1 MSVAK
6 RASHVANVTLTLG
19 SRLESNQQLFGK
31 RFPCC
36 VCGAA
41 LEIRISQKQKP
52 YTICLSCGVQTFFR
66 GKLGIERL
74 SRIVNSELFLTT
86 TGSSRAESA
95 VILFNRIQQLRA
107 QRSELAVGQGSIVR
121 NLDLENALCA
131 VDDEIKSLQ
140 GELAKL
146 REKTHRQRSK

>member
-1 MSVAK
+1 
-6 RASHVANVTLTLG
+6 
-19 SRLESNQQLFGK
+19 
-31 RFPCC
+31 

-66 GKLGIERL
+66 GNWE
-74 SRIVNSELFLTT
+74 SSVYPDCEFRIVSHNNR
-86 TGSSRAESA
+86 SSRAESA
-95 VILFNRIQQLRA
+95 VILLNRIQQLRA
-107 QRSELAVGQGSIVR
+107 QRSELQSTRSIVR

>member
-1 MSVAK
+1 
-6 RASHVANVTLTLG
+6 
-19 SRLESNQQLFGK
+19 
-31 RFPCC
+31 

-66 GKLGIERL
+66 CKLGIERL

-131 VDDEIKSLQ
+131 VDDEIERLQ
-140 GELAKL
+140 SDLAKL
-146 REKTHRQRSK
+146 RGKTNRRKSR